1 MPGLFDILKP
11 NNNIEMSKVMA
22 VFCFLQIETFNL
34 KYEIESKFF
43 DPLILFGENGLVY
56 EEEGNEETRAGESE
70 IQMSRM
76 LAVYK
81 ELFETVKRI
90 VGLTKNII
98 Y

>member
-11 NNNIEMSKVMA
+11 NNNIEMSKVMS

-43 DPLILFGENGLVY
+43 DPLIFFGENGLVF
-56 EEEGNEETRAGESE
+56 EDEGDEGSKAGEAE

-81 ELFETVKRI
+81 ELFETVKKI